1 MSEKVAKVGI
11 RMQPGYLYFIDSHG
25 DIARLGKDR
34 QREKV
39 AKVGIKRQDGYRYF
53 VDQSGDISR
62 TKGKEGDQH
71 IFAKNPLSQTEWEKE
86 LLELE
91 AKEAL
96 EAEREEIEEEER
108 ERLRQ
113 QRLRSEVRKKL
124 LEEEFKDLVKEG
136 RERIPEEIRHEVWRR
151 DGGKCA
157 QCSGRENLEFDHI
170 IPLSKGGSNTV
181 RNIELLCEKC
191 NREKSDDIQ

>member
-1 MSEKVAKVGI
+1 MAEKVAKVGI
-11 RMQPGYLYFIDSHG
+11 RMQPGYLYFIDTQG
-25 DIARLGKDR
+25 DIARLGKNG

-39 AKVGIKRQDGYRYF
+39 AKVGIKRQDGHRYF
-53 VDQSGDISR
+53 VDQQGDISR
-62 TKGKEGDQH
+62 TKGKEGKQPV
-71 IFAKNPLSQTEWEKE
+71 FANNPLSQMEWEKE
-86 LLELE
+86 LLERE
-91 AKEAL
+91 EREAL

-136 RERIPEEIRHEVWRR
+136 RERIPEETRYEVWRR

-157 QCSGRENLEFDHI
+157 RCGSRENLEFDHV

-181 RNIELLCEKC
+181 RNVELLCERC
-191 NREKSDDIQ
+191 NREKSDDI